1 MGESHQRF
9 WHAARVSDLPL
20 PLHSALSERAHLPCT
35 IFVVITA
42 VSASANSADYPS
54 HPLRMIVPYSP
65 GGNADIMARLVGQRL
80 GENLG
85 AQVVIDN
92 RAGANGIIGTEL
104 AAKAAADGY
113 TLVLVASSLA
123 TNPSLVKQLPYDA
136 QRDLAP
142 ISMVGSTPLLLAAH
156 PTLPAASVKEL
167 IALAKAKPGQLNYAS
182 SGNGSP
188 ANLAGALLLAMTGI
202 NVVHVAY
209 KGTAQATTDVLGGHV
224 HMYFPSM
231 TTALPYVKSGKLKA
245 LGITSLQR
253 SPLAPDVPTVSE
265 AGITGYQASI
275 WNGILA
281 PAATPR
287 PVITRLNTELVRTL
301 NAADTRERFTAAGAD
316 IAHSTPEEFRAF
328 IASEITKWAKVIR
341 ESGMRV
347 DLER

>member
-1 MGESHQRF
+1 
-9 WHAARVSDLPL
+9 VSDLPFCCQTS
-20 PLHSALSERAHLPCT
+20 LHRRAFVSHVTFALLAALSAP
-35 IFVVITA
+35 A
-42 VSASANSADYPS
+42 QSAEYPS
-54 HPLRMIVPYSP
+54 RPLRMIVPYSP

-85 AQVVIDN
+85 QQVVIDN

-104 AAKAAADGY
+104 AAKSAADGY
-113 TLVLVASSLA
+113 TLVLVASSFA
-123 TNPSLVKQLPYDA
+123 TNPGLVKQLPYRT
-136 QRDLAP
+136 QSDLAP
-142 ISMVGSTPLLLAAH
+142 ISIVGSTPLLLAAH
-156 PTLPAASVKEL
+156 PALPAASVKEL
-167 IALAKAKPGQLNYAS
+167 IALAAAKPGQLNYAS

-202 NVVHVAY
+202 NVVHLAH

-231 TTALPYVKSGKLKA
+231 TSALPYVKSGRLKA

-253 SPLAPDVPTVSE
+253 SPLAPEVATVSE
-265 AGITGYQASI
+265 AGVPGYQASI
-275 WNGILA
+275 WNGVLA
-281 PAATPR
+281 PAATAR
-287 PVITRLNTELVRTL
+287 PIITRLNTELIRTL
-301 NAADTRERFTAAGAD
+301 TSTETRERFAAAGAD
-316 IAHSTPEEFRAF
+316 IAHSTPDEFRAF